1 MLHGCGCHGVGRGE
15 SAELAPARRNQ
26 GLCARV
32 GHSWCQPALTQI
44 FCWSEAEWVSQA
56 GGTLGKTLQK
66 RQNAVRGRSGGV
78 RQKWEEGAAEEL

>member
-1 MLHGCGCHGVGRGE
+1 MLHGCGCHGVGRGQ

-66 RQNAVRGRSGGV
+66 VFRKEWGCETEMGGRSSRGTV
-78 RQKWEEGAAEEL
+78 RD